1 MYFLSPCLDVTRISM
16 SRVYFLTQLDSRI
29 LCLYNPFL
37 SFKAES
43 SEKYCLKKRDFISQ
57 VYKKLKILK
66 FCHLFYL
73 QSCLFMSQIE
83 TNQRVANSFVDLRHC
98 SDNKNYLTKSNA
110 KGLLDI
116 PFIDTQIYGT

>member
-1 MYFLSPCLDVTRISM
+1 M